1 MKRNNI
7 IIKLNEPQRQRQLL
21 GIHSGWDTQTKTVY
35 LVWNFSSTQHE
46 ELTLTK
52 AILKNDDT
60 SLESE
65 NNAWERT
72 NGKHV
77 VAVVCTRRKDVMH
90 VMTVEAV
97 DDIGFRSALTY
108 TNKLKAET
116 ERTELVIV
124 CVCKESMAYIF
135 DY

>member
-1 MKRNNI
+1 MK
-7 IIKLNEPQRQRQLL
+7 
-21 GIHSGWDTQTKTVY
+21 
-35 LVWNFSSTQHE
+35 FSSTQHE

-72 NGKHV
+72 NGKHDI
-77 VAVVCTRRKDVMH
+77 AVVSTGRKDVMH

-97 DDIGFRSALTY
+97 DDIGFRSALIY
-108 TNKLKAET
+108 TNELKSET
-116 ERTELVIV
+116 QRMELVIV
-124 CVCKESMAYIF
+124 CVQRECGVYLRLLICAVNERKQ
-135 DY
+135 